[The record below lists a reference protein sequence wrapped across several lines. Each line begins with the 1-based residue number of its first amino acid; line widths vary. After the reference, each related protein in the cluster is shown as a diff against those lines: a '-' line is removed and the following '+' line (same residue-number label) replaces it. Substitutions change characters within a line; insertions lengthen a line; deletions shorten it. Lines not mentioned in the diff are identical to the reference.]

1 MNIILNRICGEFW
14 RKKSR
19 EEQKGTALDW
29 EQAATN
35 QACDGQDKNV
45 ASILENKVKKNLTM

>member
-1 MNIILNRICGEFW
+1 MESFEG
-14 RKKSR
+14 KKSR

-35 QACDGQDKNV
+35 QVCDAQGKNIS
-45 ASILENKVKKNLTM
+45 SILENKVEKNLTM

>member
-1 MNIILNRICGEFW
+1 MESFEG
-14 RKKSR
+14 KKSR

-35 QACDGQDKNV
+35 QACDGQDKNIS
-45 ASILENKVKKNLTM
+45 SILENKVNKNLTV